1 MSFQELSINIVAQDL
16 ASAEFSKVSSQAA
29 RLASEISAQ
38 HMTLQTENLASPE
51 INRVAEDAAHVKS
64 EIEASTITISFGPV
78 EVPPIPPIEVPPIEA
93 PVIPPIDLSPV
104 HEVGVAFGDAGVA
117 AVEMGENVRAS
128 ASGFVEMQTQAEATT
143 VSLRTVATTL
153 TSMAGFSTSVI
164 SLAGDLGLVDKE
176 SAKWAR
182 TMLSIITI
190 TSSWMRLKSYLTA
203 ITTGHTAA
211 VALNTTTQSANASAS
226 IASAVA
232 HKIYAGA
239 CSIATAAQ
247 NALNISHA
255 TFLALTGVG
264 VGVIIAASATMAYFA
279 SQMNAATSSV
289 KDYNATVAEMPTRTR
304 SIIRAGEEEMY
315 RRGVE

>member
-38 HMTLQTENLASPE
+38 HITLQTENLASPE

-153 TSMAGFSTSVI
+153 TSFAGLSTAVI
-164 SLAGDLGLVDKE
+164 SLAGDLGIVDKE

-182 TMLSIITI
+182 TILSILTI
-190 TSSWMRLKSYLTA
+190 TSSWIRLKSYLTT
-203 ITTGHTAA
+203 ITAGHTAA

-232 HKIYAGA
+232 QKIHAA
-239 CSIATAAQ
+239 ASWIATAAQ
-247 NALNISHA
+247 NALNISYA

-264 VGVIIAASATMAYFA
+264 LAVIVAAAAAMWSFA
-279 SQMNAATSSV
+279 SSMNAATSSV
-289 KDYNATVAEMPTRTR
+289 EQYNAAVSETPTRTHG
-304 SIIRAGEEEMY
+304 IIRAGEEEMY
-315 RRGVE
+315 RRGIE

>member
-1 MSFQELSINIVAQDL
+1 MSFRELAVTIAAYNE
-16 ASAEFSKVSSQAA
+16 ASAEFTKVSSDAA
-29 RLASEISAQ
+29 RMASEVAAHPVTIQ
-38 HMTLQTENLASPE
+38 VENLAGAE
-51 INRVAEDAAHVKS
+51 INRVAEDVARVKS
-64 EIEASTITISFGPV
+64 EIESSPVRLEFEPV
-78 EVPPIPPIEVPPIEA
+78 EMPPIPPIEVPPIEV
-93 PVIPPIDLSPV
+93 PPIPPVDVSQIR
-104 HEVGVAFGDAGVA
+104 EVSVAFGEAGFA

-128 ASGFVEMQTQAEATT
+128 ASGLVEVQTQAEATT

-153 TSMAGFSTSVI
+153 TTMAGLSTAVI

-182 TMLSIITI
+182 TILSIITI
-190 TSSWMRLKSYLTA
+190 TSSWIRLKSYLTT
-203 ITTGHTAA
+203 ITAGHTAA

-232 HKIYAGA
+232 YKIHAA
-239 CSIATAAQ
+239 ASWVATTAQ
-247 NALNISHA
+247 NALNISYG

-264 VGVIIAASATMAYFA
+264 IGVIIAAAAAMWTFANSMNSATA
-279 SQMNAATSSV
+279 SV
-289 KDYNATVAEMPTRTR
+289 KEYNATVAETPTRTR